1 MYFRNSQSQDVT
13 TNPQDKRDEKIFW
26 LDLVLALFKLWYLH
40 YRQVSHLSEHL
51 SNHFIKF

>member
-1 MYFRNSQSQDVT
+1 MYFQNSQSQDVT

-26 LDLVLALFKLWYLH
+26 LDLVLALFKLWFLH